1 MSIQG
6 VRGFNDIIDEN
17 SIQIWQKVES
27 ILKSY
32 AERYGYHEIKLPYLE
47 HSELFQRG
55 IGETS
60 DIVNK
65 EMYTFSDKNGQS
77 ITLRPEGTAS
87 CVRAAIEHNVLYEKS
102 RKWYYLSPMFRRER
116 PQKGRFRQFYQ
127 FGIEAI
133 GIDEP
138 YVDTEHLAMID
149 KILKALGVR
158 EKTQLHINYL
168 NKEQSR
174 QAYKEAL
181 RQYYNAHADL
191 FDEVNK
197 KRLDENPLRILDSKD
212 ADIIRINQDAPN
224 IADYRSKEE
233 QETLSKIMRIL
244 KEKGID
250 FVLNSKLVRGLD
262 YYGGLIYEWIGD
274 DLGAQ
279 STVCGGGRYDG
290 LTEVLGGKQAN
301 ATGFSIGIERLL
313 LLLDGSTTA
322 EKKIKITWLHES
334 STDLENS
341 LTKIETIRNRCPTII
356 IENNFHTGRLKNL
369 LKKANKSDSQYI
381 IIRCSSDETHKKPYI
396 LKDMLSHQ
404 QTNVDLEDII
414 SQFNTGE
421 TNAKMD

>member
-1 MSIQG
+1 
-6 VRGFNDIIDEN
+6 
-17 SIQIWQKVES
+17 
-27 ILKSY
+27 
-32 AERYGYHEIKLPYLE
+32 
-47 HSELFQRG
+47 
-55 IGETS
+55 
-60 DIVNK
+60 
-65 EMYTFSDKNGQS
+65 MYTFSDKNGQS

-313 LLLDGSTTA
+313 LLLDGYKAT
-322 EKKIKITWLHES
+322 EKKIKITWLHEN

-341 LTKIETIRNRCPTII
+341 LTEIEAIRSRCPTII

-369 LKKANKSDSQYI
+369 LKKANKSDNQYI